1 MQVIY
6 EVPISEEG
14 QQRHREQKV
23 GRTKFFREK
32 NTILTQSGH
41 EVNYVADPC
50 LGFGLGNIVLGV
62 SWHINLIY
70 KPFSLTS
77 LAPRESILSYDLV

>member
-32 NTILTQSGH
+32 NTILTQCGH
-41 EVNYVADPC
+41 EVNYVVEPG
-50 LGFGLGNIVLGV
+50 LGFGLGTIISAV

-70 KPFSLTS
+70 KPFSFTS
-77 LAPRESILSYDLV
+77 LAPRATILSYDLV